1 MKNLTRKDFLK
12 FAGIGGVASL
22 AAPGSVFSRIANS
35 RAAQKFD
42 IGATFILWGY
52 GSNNLEPALR
62 DISELGFASFET
74 FGQVAE
80 DFENNRGS
88 FKGIIDRYGVPL
100 QSLFCTA
107 NVVDPSVRTGE
118 REKLVRW
125 AGLAKKCGA
134 TVIEFNAGGVSDRS
148 RYDYRDHEQ
157 TIITSM
163 NDFAKA
169 ITDEGLVC
177 ALHPHTGTAIE
188 TEEEVYFAM
197 ENVDTRYM
205 KFGPDSGQL
214 QKGGANYMKIF
225 RDFMPL
231 IEHVHLKDYEGGDNG
246 YLGYAPLGEGK
257 QDLDTLLALLEED
270 KDSMAGRIMFE
281 LDYDGRTLAPFSMY
295 DAAKLSRDYL
305 SKLGYQFEV

>member
-1 MKNLTRKDFLK
+1 MKNFTRKEFLK
-12 FAGIGGVASL
+12 TTSMGAVLSL
-22 AAPGSVFSRIANS
+22 ATSGSSFSKIVNS
-35 RAAQKFD
+35 KAAQKFD

-62 DISELGFASFET
+62 DIAELGFASFET

-80 DFENNRGS
+80 NFENSRGD
-88 FKGIIDRYGVPL
+88 FKEVIDRYGVPL

-118 REKLVRW
+118 RENLIRW
-125 AGLAKKCGA
+125 AKLAKKCGA
-134 TVIEFNAGGVSDRS
+134 TVIEFNADGVTDRN
-148 RYDYRDHEQ
+148 RYDYRDHKQ
-157 TIITSM
+157 TIIESM

-188 TEEEVYFAM
+188 NEEETYFAL

-214 QKGGANYMKIF
+214 QKGGADYIKIF

-246 YLGYAPLGEGK
+246 YLGYSPLGEGE
-257 QDLDTLLALLEED
+257 QDIEMLLNMLEEG
-270 KDSMAGRIMFE
+270 KEEMAGMIMFE
-281 LDYDGRTLAPFSMY
+281 LDYDGRNLAPYSMF
-295 DAAKLSRDYL
+295 DAARISRDYL
-305 SKLGYQFEV
+305 TGLGYGFEE

>member
-1 MKNLTRKDFLK
+1 MENLTRKDFLRI
-12 FAGIGGVASL
+12 AGLGGTASL
-22 AAPGSVFSRIANS
+22 VAPSLAFR
-35 RAAQKFD
+35 RAADKFG

-88 FKGIIDRYGVPL
+88 FKDVIDRYGVPL

-125 AGLAKKCGA
+125 AAIAKKCGA

-148 RYDYRDHEQ
+148 RYDYRDHKQ
-157 TIITSM
+157 SIIASM

-169 ITDEGLVC
+169 IADEGLVC

-188 TEEEVYFAM
+188 SEEEVYFAM

-205 KFGPDSGQL
+205 KAGFDSGQL
-214 QKGGANYMKIF
+214 QKGGADYMKIF
-225 RDFMPL
+225 SDFMPL
-231 IEHVHLKDYEGGDNG
+231 IEHVHLKDYEGGNNG

-257 QDLDTLLALLEED
+257 QNVEKLLTMLEEG
-270 KDSMAGRIMFE
+270 KDSLAGRIMFE

-295 DAAKLSRDYL
+295 DAAKTSRDYL
-305 SKLGYQFEV
+305 VKLGYEFEA